1 MHPEQ
6 IKAQMRMSGWTQAML
21 ADDMGVSVSAVYQA
35 ITGAARS
42 ARIQQRISDILGKPV
57 KTIWPGQVV
66 LRRDRRQADLQH
78 GVALSR
84 RVSA

>member
-35 ITGAARS
+35 ITGMARS
-42 ARIQQRISDILGKPV
+42 SRIQRRISEIIGQPV
-57 KTIWPGQVV
+57 QAIWPHQIVV
-66 LRRDRRQADLQH
+66 KRTRAQIDSQRATASQH
-78 GVALSR
+78 Q
-84 RVSA
+84 

>member
-35 ITGAARS
+35 ITGMGRS
-42 ARIQQRISDILGKPV
+42 SRIQQRISEILGQPV
-57 KTIWPGQVV
+57 QAIWPNLIMVKRTRAQIDAH
-66 LRRDRRQADLQH
+66 RATTSQQQQ
-78 GVALSR
+78 
-84 RVSA
+84 